1 MIDVYILVFGILVI
15 SGVPRAFRCI
25 TTKGLV
31 INRTSVNNGRAINK
45 SAEHILLSIAIGS
58 LTIVWAISIN
68 FLVTNPVTTVCAAIS
83 IFLTIYSFLRVLFNK
98 ILSDVFE
105 RFMMFLTMI
114 SQLTLMASYIYW
126 LVCKALN

>member
-31 INRTSVNNGRAINK
+31 INRTSVDNGAIHK
-45 SAEHILLSIAIGS
+45 TAEDIVISIAIGS
-58 LTIVWAISIN
+58 LTILWAISIN

-126 LVCKALN
+126 LVWKALN

>member
-31 INRTSVNNGRAINK
+31 INRTSVDNGAIHK
-45 SAEHILLSIAIGS
+45 TAEDIVISIAIGS
-58 LTIVWAISIN
+58 LTILWAISIN